1 MVGTGLTEIRTL
13 SEEAFSIRKKNFTND
28 VHYYAPGLK
37 SYEIT
42 GFNQKNPNAFL
53 PISITGGGC
62 ALACDHCNKRILD
75 PMLPLQKKE
84 GLFNMCKRLAE
95 NGTTGVLI
103 SGGSRKSGEVPL
115 DKHIDDIAR
124 IKSELGLNVMV
135 HTGLILEDSQAK
147 MLKDAD
153 VDGVALDI
161 IGSNETIRDV
171 YHLDKTIDD
180 FDRSLELLSS
190 YDLSLRPHIILG
202 LHYGKMLGEYAAL
215 DMIAKYNVDALI
227 IVILTPL
234 TDTAMWGVEPPATDE
249 VIEFFGKAR
258 VQMPNTHILLGCARP
273 LGEYKRIVDMGA
285 IVNGINGIAYPAE
298 GVIEHSISMGLKPL
312 YFEDSC
318 SCGIKTVTTN

>member
-1 MVGTGLTEIRTL
+1 MAGSGLTETRTL
-13 SEEAFSIRKKNFTND
+13 KEEAFEIRKRNFPND

-53 PISITGGGC
+53 PISITGSGC

-75 PMLPLQKKE
+75 PMLPLQQKE

-103 SGGSRKSGEVPL
+103 SGGSKKSGEVPL

-124 IKSELGLNVMV
+124 IKKELGLNVMV
-135 HTGLILEDSQAK
+135 HTGLILEDQQAS
-147 MLKDAD
+147 MLKQAD

-161 IGSNETIRDV
+161 IGANETIRDV
-171 YHLDKTIDD
+171 YHLDKTVDD
-180 FDRSLELLSS
+180 FDRSLELLTS

-202 LHYGKMLGEYAAL
+202 LHYGKMLGEYHAL
-215 DMIAKYNVDALI
+215 EMIAKYNVDALI

-234 TDTAMWGVEPPATDE
+234 TDTAMWGVEPPPTSE
-249 VIEFFGKAR
+249 VIDFFGKAR
-258 VQMPNTHILLGCARP
+258 MQLPDTHILLGCARP
-273 LGEYKRIVDMGA
+273 LGEYKQIVDMGA
-285 IVNGINGIAYPAE
+285 IESGINGIAYPAE

>member
-1 MVGTGLTEIRTL
+1 MAGTGLTQVGTL
-13 SEEAFSIRKKNFTND
+13 SEEAFSVRKQNFADD

-42 GFNQKNPNAFL
+42 GFVQKNPNAFL

-75 PMLPLQKKE
+75 PMLPLQQKE
-84 GLFNMCKRLAE
+84 GLYNMCKRLAE
-95 NGTTGVLI
+95 KGTTGVLI

-135 HTGLILEDSQAK
+135 HTGLILEDSQAR

-161 IGSNETIRDV
+161 IGANETIRDV
-171 YHLDKTIDD
+171 YHLDRTIDD
-180 FDRSLELLSS
+180 FDRSMELLSS
-190 YDLSLRPHIILG
+190 YNLSLRPHIILG
-202 LHYGKMLGEYAAL
+202 LHYGKILGEYKAL
-215 DMIAKYNVDALI
+215 EMIAKYNVDALI

-258 VQMPNTHILLGCARP
+258 IEMPGTHILLGCARP

-285 IVNGINGIAYPAE
+285 IENGINGIAYPAE

-318 SCGIKTVTTN
+318 SCGIKTVKAN